1 MRFRSFLAGLT
12 LSFAG
17 LAVCTTSA
25 WADDTQAGG
34 QQITPS
40 TGTTVTQ
47 SSSGNETFGS
57 TMNKGEIATG
67 ATKAVAKANSLF
79 ASAVTAAVSV
89 SQSIKSEADKFAA
102 GLGVI
107 TLVLTYV
114 RYSAARDPV
123 LAWVTVF
130 EEVGML
136 GIFAS
141 IYVSYQTFAPGFYNW
156 FQTLANMIQSG
167 AGQGVSSSMASAGG
181 AVMEAVSKAYEGTSW
196 TNYVALTI
204 SMFPLLLAYLVLVI
218 TSIVFAFMNNLGLI
232 QAAVGIVMGQ
242 IAVALGFSSYT
253 RGYFKSWLDYMISAG
268 MYCVVSAI
276 LMKLVAASLNSAIA
290 DATAIGLSTAEGASY
305 VFDLSLFVFLL
316 SFEIPKMAGMF
327 GGGAN
332 ASGSMMKKAA
342 SIATGGVL

>member
-1 MRFRSFLAGLT
+1 MRFRQFWACLALVSLGL
-12 LSFAG
+12 
-17 LAVCTTSA
+17 LASSA
-25 WADDTQAGG
+25 WADDSPALG
-34 QQITPS
+34 QQITES

-47 SSSGNETFGS
+47 SSSGNDTFGS
-57 TMNKGEIATG
+57 TMTKGEIAAG
-67 ATKAVAKANSLF
+67 ATKAAAKAASLF
-79 ASAVTAAVSV
+79 AAAIPAAVTV

-107 TLVLTYV
+107 TLVLTFI
-114 RYSAARDPV
+114 RYSATRDPV
-123 LAWVTVF
+123 SAWVTVF
-130 EEVGML
+130 EEIGTL

-167 AGQGVSSSMASAGG
+167 AGQGVSSSMAAAGG
-181 AVMEAVSKAYEGTSW
+181 AVMEAVVKAYNGTSW

-204 SMFPLLLAYLVLVI
+204 SMFPLLLAYIVLVI

-253 RGYFKSWLDYMISAG
+253 RGYFKSWLDYMVSAG

-276 LMKLVAASLNSAIA
+276 LLKLVATSLNQAI
-290 DATAIGLSTAEGASY
+290 DEATAMGLSTAEGASY

-342 SIATGGVL
+342 SVATGGIL

>member
-1 MRFRSFLAGLT
+1 MRFRQFIAGLMV
-12 LSFAG
+12 SFVLLG
-17 LAVCTTSA
+17 VCAASA
-25 WADDTQAGG
+25 WADDTPAEG

-40 TGTTVTQ
+40 SGTTVTP
-47 SSSGNETFGS
+47 SSSGNDTFGS
-57 TMNKGEIATG
+57 TMKQGEIAAG
-67 ATKAVAKANSLF
+67 ASRAAAKAAELF
-79 ASAVTAAVSV
+79 ASVIPAAVTV

-114 RYSAARDPV
+114 RYSATRDPV
-123 LAWVTVF
+123 SAWVTVF
-130 EEVGML
+130 EEIGML

-156 FQTLANMIQSG
+156 FQTLANMIQAG
-167 AGQGVSSSMASAGG
+167 AGQGVASSMAAAGG
-181 AVMEAVSKAYEGTSW
+181 AVMEAVVKAYEGTSW
-196 TNYVALTI
+196 TNFVALTI
-204 SMFPLLLAYLVLVI
+204 SMIPMLLAYIVLVI
-218 TSIVFAFMNNLGLI
+218 TSIVFAFFNNLGLI
-232 QAAVGIVMGQ
+232 QAAVGIVVGQ

-253 RGYFKSWLDYMISAG
+253 RGYFRSWLDYMVSAG

-276 LMKLVAASLNSAIA
+276 LLKLVATSLNTAIA
-290 DATAIGLSTAEGASY
+290 GAVAKGLSTAEGASY

-342 SIATGGVL
+342 SIATGGIL

>member
-1 MRFRSFLAGLT
+1 MRFRQFWASLALVSLGL
-12 LSFAG
+12 
-17 LAVCTTSA
+17 LASSA
-25 WADDTQAGG
+25 WADDSPALG
-34 QQITPS
+34 QQITES

-47 SSSGNETFGS
+47 SSSGNDTFGS
-57 TMNKGEIATG
+57 TMNKGEIAAG
-67 ATKAVAKANSLF
+67 ATKAAAKAASLF
-79 ASAVTAAVSV
+79 AAAIPAAVTV

-107 TLVLTYV
+107 TLVLTFI
-114 RYSAARDPV
+114 RYSATRDPV
-123 LAWVTVF
+123 SAWVTVF
-130 EEVGML
+130 EEIGTL

-167 AGQGVSSSMASAGG
+167 AGQGVSSSMAAAGG
-181 AVMEAVSKAYEGTSW
+181 AVMEAVVKAYNGTSW

-204 SMFPLLLAYLVLVI
+204 SMFPLLLAYIVLVI

-253 RGYFKSWLDYMISAG
+253 RGYFKSWLDYMVSAG

-276 LMKLVAASLNSAIA
+276 LLKLVATSLNSAI
-290 DATAIGLSTAEGASY
+290 DEATSMGLSTAEGASY

-342 SIATGGVL
+342 SVATGGIL

>member
-1 MRFRSFLAGLT
+1 MRFRQFLPVLALVSLGL
-12 LSFAG
+12 
-17 LAVCTTSA
+17 LAAPA
-25 WADDTQAGG
+25 WADDSPALG
-34 QQITPS
+34 QQITES

-57 TMNKGEIATG
+57 TMNKGEIAAG
-67 ATKAVAKANSLF
+67 ATKAAAKAASLF
-79 ASAVTAAVSV
+79 AAAIPAAVTV

-107 TLVLTYV
+107 TLVLTFI
-114 RYSAARDPV
+114 RYSATRDPV
-123 LAWVTVF
+123 SAWVTVF
-130 EEVGML
+130 EEVGTL

-141 IYVSYQTFAPGFYNW
+141 IYVSYQSFAPGFYDW

-167 AGQGVSSSMASAGG
+167 AGQGVSSSMAAAGG
-181 AVMEAVSKAYEGTSW
+181 AVMEAVVKAYNGTSW

-204 SMFPLLLAYLVLVI
+204 SLFPLLLAYLVLVI

-253 RGYFKSWLDYMISAG
+253 RGYFKSWLDYMVSAG

-276 LMKLVAASLNSAIA
+276 LLKLVATSLNSAI
-290 DATAIGLSTAEGASY
+290 DEATSMGLSTAEGASY

-342 SIATGGVL
+342 SVATGGIL

>member
-1 MRFRSFLAGLT
+1 MRFRQFLPVLALVSLGL
-12 LSFAG
+12 
-17 LAVCTTSA
+17 LAAPA
-25 WADDTQAGG
+25 WADDSPAFG
-34 QQITPS
+34 QQITES

-57 TMNKGEIATG
+57 TMNKGEIAAG
-67 ATKAVAKANSLF
+67 ATRAAAKAASLF
-79 ASAVTAAVSV
+79 AAAIPAAVTV

-102 GLGVI
+102 GLGAI
-107 TLVLTYV
+107 TLVLTFI
-114 RYSAARDPV
+114 RYSATRDPV
-123 LAWVTVF
+123 SAWVTVF
-130 EEVGML
+130 EEIGTL

-141 IYVSYQTFAPGFYNW
+141 IYVSYQTFAPGFYDW
-156 FQTLANMIQSG
+156 FQALANIIQSG
-167 AGQGVSSSMASAGG
+167 AGQGVSSSMAAAGG
-181 AVMEAVSKAYEGTSW
+181 AVMEAVVKAYNGTSW

-204 SMFPLLLAYLVLVI
+204 SLFPLLLAYVVLVI

-253 RGYFKSWLDYMISAG
+253 RGYFKSWLDYMVSAG

-276 LMKLVAASLNSAIA
+276 LLKLVATSLNSAI
-290 DATAIGLSTAEGASY
+290 DGATSMGLSTAEGASY

-342 SIATGGVL
+342 SVATGGIL

>member
-1 MRFRSFLAGLT
+1 MRFRQFLPVLALVSLGL
-12 LSFAG
+12 
-17 LAVCTTSA
+17 LAAPA
-25 WADDTQAGG
+25 WADDSPAFG
-34 QQITPS
+34 QQITES

-57 TMNKGEIATG
+57 TMNKGEIAAG
-67 ATKAVAKANSLF
+67 ATRAAAKAASLF
-79 ASAVTAAVSV
+79 AAAIPAAVTV

-102 GLGVI
+102 GLGAI
-107 TLVLTYV
+107 TLVLTFI
-114 RYSAARDPV
+114 RYSATRDPV
-123 LAWVTVF
+123 SAWVTVF
-130 EEVGML
+130 EEIGTL

-141 IYVSYQTFAPGFYNW
+141 IYVSYQTFAPGFYDW
-156 FQTLANMIQSG
+156 FQALANIIQSG
-167 AGQGVSSSMASAGG
+167 AGQGVSSSMAAAGG
-181 AVMEAVSKAYEGTSW
+181 AVMEAVVKAYNGTSW

-204 SMFPLLLAYLVLVI
+204 SLFPLLLAYVVLVI

-253 RGYFKSWLDYMISAG
+253 RGYFKSWLDYMVSAG

-276 LMKLVAASLNSAIA
+276 LLKLVATSLNSAI
-290 DATAIGLSTAEGASY
+290 DEATSMGLSTAEGASY

-342 SIATGGVL
+342 SVATGGIL

>member
-1 MRFRSFLAGLT
+1 MRFRHFW
-12 LSFAG
+12 AG
-17 LAVCTTSA
+17 LALVSLGLLASSA
-25 WADDTQAGG
+25 WADDSPTPG
-34 QQITPS
+34 QQITGS

-57 TMNKGEIATG
+57 TMNKGEIAAG
-67 ATKAVAKANSLF
+67 ATRAAAKAAALF
-79 ASAVTAAVSV
+79 AAAIPAAVTV

-114 RYSAARDPV
+114 RYAATRDPV
-123 LAWVTVF
+123 SAWVTVF
-130 EEVGML
+130 EEIGML

-167 AGQGVSSSMASAGG
+167 AGQGVSSSMAAAGG
-181 AVMEAVSKAYEGTSW
+181 AVMEAVVKAYNGTSW

-204 SMFPLLLAYLVLVI
+204 AMFPLLLAYLVLVI
-218 TSIVFAFMNNLGLI
+218 TSIVFAFMSNLGLI
-232 QAAVGIVMGQ
+232 QAAVGIVPGQ

-253 RGYFKSWLDYMISAG
+253 RGYFKSWLDYMVSAG

-276 LMKLVAASLNSAIA
+276 LLRLVAASLNSAI
-290 DATAIGLSTAEGASY
+290 DEATSMGLSTAEGASY

-332 ASGSMMKKAA
+332 ASGSMIKKAA
-342 SIATGGVL
+342 SIATGGIL

>member
-1 MRFRSFLAGLT
+1 MRFRQFLAGLM
-12 LSFAG
+12 LAFALLG
-17 LAVCTTSA
+17 VCATSA
-25 WADDTQAGG
+25 WADDTPAEG
-34 QQITPS
+34 QQIMPS
-40 TGTTVTQ
+40 SGTTVTPP
-47 SSSGNETFGS
+47 SSGNDTFGS
-57 TMNKGEIATG
+57 TMKQGEIAAG
-67 ATKAVAKANSLF
+67 ASRAAAKAAELF
-79 ASAVTAAVSV
+79 ASVIPAAVTV
-89 SQSIKSEADKFAA
+89 SQSIKSEADKFAT

-114 RYSAARDPV
+114 RYSATRDPV
-123 LAWVTVF
+123 SAWVTVF

-156 FQTLANMIQSG
+156 FQTLANMIQAG
-167 AGQGVSSSMASAGG
+167 AGQGVASSMAAAGG
-181 AVMEAVSKAYEGTSW
+181 AVMEAVVKAYEGTSW
-196 TNYVALTI
+196 TNFVALTI
-204 SMFPLLLAYLVLVI
+204 SMIPMLLAYIVLVI
-218 TSIVFAFMNNLGLI
+218 TSIVFAFFNNLGLI

-253 RGYFKSWLDYMISAG
+253 RGYFKSWLDYMVSAG

-276 LMKLVAASLNSAIA
+276 LLKLVAASLNTAIA
-290 DATAIGLSTAEGASY
+290 GAVATGLSTAEGASY
-305 VFDLSLFVFLL
+305 VFDLALFVFLL

-342 SIATGGVL
+342 SIATGGIL